1 MQQSKMIAVV
11 VVVVVSIALCVIYIM
26 ILANHCDRYTGI
38 KIINRDRWIADKW
51 WDRQN
56 KSKKGYL
63 KIPVCRY

>member
-11 VVVVVSIALCVIYIM
+11 VVISIALCVIYIDDNEL
-26 ILANHCDRYTGI
+26 IIAIDSTGI

-63 KIPVCRY
+63 KIPLCRY